1 MITRIIQ
8 NKVKARIFF
17 IFLKKKRRKEKKNVI
32 AHPGS
37 PASSKQQH
45 ICFLELPAG
54 TISP

>member
-1 MITRIIQ
+1 MS
-8 NKVKARIFF
+8 KPGFF
-17 IFLKKKRRKEKKNVI
+17 LFKKKKRGEKKGKKNVV

>member
-17 IFLKKKRRKEKKNVI
+17 IFKKKMRKEKKNVI